1 MNIFTFSLKLVKQ
14 FDALHMVQSQ
24 DFKVHHS
31 AESLGYSIWADI
43 HVHTKKLNFV

>member
-1 MNIFTFSLKLVKQ
+1 
-14 FDALHMVQSQ
+14 MVQSQ

-43 HVHTKKLNFV
+43 HVHKVQLFWEGHRDLCNHPNGFDVY